1 MTKEEFVEKYSIEPD
16 AVFIGSDEEWE
27 IYKDAI
33 VGVTE
38 DKCHIVYSYN
48 KIVESLVD
56 SYMKESYDENRDYV
70 TEAME
75 WIDNNNT
82 IRSIPYL
89 LENYRPII
97 IYNVEDL

>member
-1 MTKEEFVEKYSIEPD
+1 MTKQEFMEKYSLDPETIL
-16 AVFIGSDEEWE
+16 IGADEEWE
-27 IYKDAI
+27 IYKNAI

-38 DKCHIVYSYN
+38 DKCHVVYSYD
-48 KIVESLVD
+48 KIVESLAD
-56 SYMKESYDENRDYV
+56 SFMKESYDENRDYA

-75 WIDNNNT
+75 WIDYNT

-89 LENYRPII
+89 PENYRPII

>member
-1 MTKEEFVEKYSIEPD
+1 MTKEEFIEKYSIEPE
-16 AVFIGSDEEWE
+16 AIFIGSDDEWE

-48 KIVESLVD
+48 KMVESLVD
-56 SYMKESYDENRDYV
+56 SYMKESYDKNRDYA
-70 TEAME
+70 TKAMQ
-75 WIDNNNT
+75 WIDYNT

-89 LENYRPII
+89 SENYKPII
-97 IYNVEDL
+97 IYNVEGL

>member
-1 MTKEEFVEKYSIEPD
+1 MTKEQFVEHDNIEEQ
-16 AVFIGSDEEWE
+16 AVFIGTDDEWDL
-27 IYKDAI
+27 YKKAI

-48 KIVESLVD
+48 KMVESLAD

-75 WIDNNNT
+75 WIDYNT

-89 LENYRPII
+89 PENYKPII
-97 IYNVEDL
+97 IYDVEGL